1 MGYTQEDNGKWKR
14 KTAFLHLQ
22 VFSLTAGN
30 EKGEENDGREG
41 QGSIMIRITVFVS
54 SCDRAALKF

>member
-22 VFSLTAGN
+22 VFSMTAGN
-30 EKGEENDGREG
+30 EKGEENYGREG
-41 QGSIMIRITVFVS
+41 QGSIIRITVFVS
-54 SCDRAALKF
+54 SCDRATLKF